1 MIPRRKA
8 IHEPKPLRIDGTT
21 TSMTAEPDDAE
32 LAAMALLESLSPCPI
47 PANAPTRSLSP
58 VGRGVKK
65 QTEPQPAEKGTVAYF
80 HSLAERVR
88 EGRAAEVKMAMR
100 YVAYCEQELTNHSQL
115 TELERGLYRHLDI
128 IDREGGELKRRW
140 QRCLA
145 EVIVRLNGGSEE

>member
-1 MIPRRKA
+1 MDCFMIPRRKA

-32 LAAMALLESLSPCPI
+32 LAAMALLASLAGSRL
-47 PANAPTRSLSP
+47 AAA
-58 VGRGVKK
+58 
-65 QTEPQPAEKGTVAYF
+65 EPQPAEKGTAAYF

-88 EGRAAEVKMAMR
+88 EGRAAEMKMAMR

-145 EVIVRLNGGSEE
+145 EVIVRLNGGSKE

>member
-1 MIPRRKA
+1 MIPCRKA

-32 LAAMALLESLSPCPI
+32 LAAMALLASLAGSRL
-47 PANAPTRSLSP
+47 AAA
-58 VGRGVKK
+58 
-65 QTEPQPAEKGTVAYF
+65 EPQPAEKGTAAYF

-128 IDREGGELKRRW
+128 VDREGGELKRRW

-145 EVIVRLNGGSEE
+145 EVIVRLNGGSKE